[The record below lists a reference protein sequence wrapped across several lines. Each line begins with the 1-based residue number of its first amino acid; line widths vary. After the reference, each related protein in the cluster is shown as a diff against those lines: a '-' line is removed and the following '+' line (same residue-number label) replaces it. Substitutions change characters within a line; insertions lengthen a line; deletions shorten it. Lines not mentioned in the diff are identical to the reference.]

1 MSRRLFI
8 YLPVEEEAPVTWLV
22 TDSSDLESTVE
33 VQEGLEEASLQAA
46 GARTI
51 VIIPGSTVL
60 LGHARIPSRNRQ
72 RILSAL
78 PFMLED
84 QLISDID
91 QLHFAIG
98 DRDVNGVVNTAV
110 IDRTVMN
117 TWLARLRS
125 FDIEPDVLVPDIL
138 CVVLTPG
145 HWTLFQDQDHSL
157 LRTGVQSGAAI
168 DNENL
173 ATITGIFLEEAGEH
187 SPDEIDCICREN
199 QPVPLADLDDT
210 VKLSIQ
216 ALDVDALSFLAR
228 GYDEKT
234 VINLLQGEYSR
245 HEQLGKLW
253 RPWIPALALLAIL
266 IIINGGITIVDSF
279 QLSKS
284 QALLTKNIEKI
295 YLDTFPDARRV
306 VNPKVQM
313 QRRLTALRSGGGAFG
328 SDFLDILKSSGQ
340 VINSTAGLELQ
351 RFSYREGRLDIALTI
366 NDLQALDQ
374 LKQRLADNAKLNVE
388 IQSATARNGK
398 VEARIQLKR
407 TAL

>member
-1 MSRRLFI
+1 MSKRLFI
-8 YLPVEEEAPVTWLV
+8 YLPVEEDAPVKWL
-22 TDSSDLESTVE
+22 TMDSSDPETTAE
-33 VQEGLEEASLQAA
+33 IQEGLEQASLQAA

-51 VIIPGSTVL
+51 VIVPGNVIF
-60 LGHARIPSRNRQ
+60 LGNAQIPSRNRQ

-98 DRDVNGVVNTAV
+98 ERDADGIVNTAV
-110 IDRTVMN
+110 IDRAIMN

-125 FDIEPDVLVPDIL
+125 FDIEPDILAPDIL
-138 CVVLTPG
+138 CVALTPG
-145 HWTLFQDQDHSL
+145 HWTLLQDQERTL
-157 LRTGVQSGAAI
+157 LRTGAQSGAVI
-168 DNENL
+168 DNNNL
-173 ATITGIFLEEAGEH
+173 ATITGIFLEEAGEYR
-187 SPDEIDCICREN
+187 PTEIDWICHDA
-199 QPVPLADLDDT
+199 QPIPLLDLDDT
-210 VKLSIQ
+210 VKLSTRT
-216 ALDVDALSFLAR
+216 LDEEPLSFLA
-228 GYDEKT
+228 GSYDENSA
-234 VINLLQGEYSR
+234 INLLQGEYSR
-245 HEQLGKLW
+245 REQLGKLW

-266 IIINGGITIVDSF
+266 IIINGSMTIVDSF

-284 QALLTKNIEKI
+284 QASLKKNIEKI

-313 QRRLTALRSGGGAFG
+313 QRRLTDLRSGGGALS

-340 VINSTAGLELQ
+340 AISNTKGLELQ

-374 LKQRLADNAKLNVE
+374 LKQRLTNDAKLNVE
-388 IQSATARNGK
+388 IQSASARNGK

-407 TAL
+407 TTL

>member
-388 IQSATARNGK
+388 IQSANARNGK
-398 VEARIQLKR
+398 VEARMQLGTPSR
-407 TAL
+407 